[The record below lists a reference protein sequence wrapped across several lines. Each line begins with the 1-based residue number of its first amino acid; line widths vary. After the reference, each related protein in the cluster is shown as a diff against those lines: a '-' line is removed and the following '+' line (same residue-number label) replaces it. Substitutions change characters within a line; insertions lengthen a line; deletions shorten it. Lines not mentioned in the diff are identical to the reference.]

1 VWFILVVLN
10 SLFINFTMV
19 EFWILLGNFENP
31 KESTISPLP
40 LITLNFSTT
49 MLSTI
54 RRVATRRAFSSPS
67 SSPPVPVLDTVMAR
81 GILSTT
87 NFYLDH
93 GITKT
98 ILLSIAK
105 DKSTGEIDTKL
116 LVPRWQKMMEAFF
129 GCQVHVLAGL
139 GYHPSEE
146 GLRAYNENLAQLMA
160 TSNPK
165 DQDDLRVMS
174 RDVWRK
180 TLAKSFEVEFEETSE
195 LSLMQARELMHKIGL
210 KMNDEAFLSYV
221 KSTLGEADANSDDSK
236 SSPMDILKR
245 KHTTMQETLIEHV
258 YLGGEPSVLE
268 EAGFE
273 KSEIGYVSLQ
283 IAMAEHQHD
292 PLIAQYLGGGMM
304 KVMEAA
310 GLNPS

>member
-1 VWFILVVLN
+1 
-10 SLFINFTMV
+10 
-19 EFWILLGNFENP
+19 
-31 KESTISPLP
+31 
-40 LITLNFSTT
+40 
-49 MLSTI
+49 
-54 RRVATRRAFSSPS
+54 
-67 SSPPVPVLDTVMAR
+67 
-81 GILSTT
+81 
-87 NFYLDH
+87 
-93 GITKT
+93 
-98 ILLSIAK
+98 
-105 DKSTGEIDTKL
+105 
-116 LVPRWQKMMEAFF
+116 
-129 GCQVHVLAGL
+129 
-139 GYHPSEE
+139 
-146 GLRAYNENLAQLMA
+146 LRAYNENLAQLMA